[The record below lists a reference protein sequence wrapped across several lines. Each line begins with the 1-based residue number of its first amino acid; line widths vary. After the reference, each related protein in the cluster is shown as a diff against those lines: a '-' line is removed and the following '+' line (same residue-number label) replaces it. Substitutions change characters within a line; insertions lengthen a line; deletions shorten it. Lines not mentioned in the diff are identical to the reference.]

1 MKIDNFKIGS
11 RLIAAFGI
19 VLLML
24 VAMAAVGVSR
34 MAAIQNAMVDI
45 TKGNNVESS
54 LASDMRLS
62 VDDRMIALRNIVL
75 LNDAA
80 EMRAQVERVQV
91 QARNY
96 ADAETKLRAT
106 FAAFGIQDEESKL
119 LEGIQRQGALALPL
133 IAVTPDALR
142 AMETPTRSAVSLAA
156 RDTGS
161 VAEAAALAAA
171 GEGAWLIASR
181 RISPDRMATCA
192 IAQGLC
198 S

>member
-1 MKIDNFKIGS
+1 VIVAG
-11 RLIAAFGI
+11 FGYRTG
-19 VLLML
+19 
-24 VAMAAVGVSR
+24 AS
-34 MAAIQNAMVDI
+34 
-45 TKGNNVESS
+45 ESS
-54 LASDMRLS
+54 LR
-62 VDDRMIALRNIVL
+62 
-75 LNDAA
+75 
-80 EMRAQVERVQV
+80 
-91 QARNY
+91 
-96 ADAETKLRAT
+96 T
-106 FAAFGIQDEESKL
+106 
-119 LEGIQRQGALALPL
+119 ALALAQARAPHVTALAAPADKTSLLVSLAEVLAVPL